1 MNLVIFASESKG
13 LSSLNS
19 IINEATKRGINLF
32 IMVCQD
38 TQLRFPIQNKDRFE
52 MLTNCEKQNPVYSQ
66 TLGVTLPFKPDWL
79 LVARERWEPET
90 SIILEFKQNFGCKV
104 GLIEPNSWI
113 LGNAEVVLEIQSRNK
128 FKNVVDIF
136 FTHSSHSKNLQKTLG
151 FEGNTILVGNPKYDI
166 NLDLNG
172 DDVQNIKSYYSVDP
186 NRKKVLLFS
195 LVNTNRKK
203 LFKEFKEYVKNN
215 PQYQFY
221 FKPYPGE
228 PFLPQFKGDYFPKF
242 FIEGVTPILEESHIW
257 AMFNICDIHV
267 GCLSSIFHASLLLNK
282 KIIDFSEKIKIP
294 FSYLEKNHI
303 LNSDNRGLEDSKELW
318 MRSLNITESK
328 LLELL
333 SDKTFEVIKNINDS
347 VWNHKDNLLDL
358 FDDFNDGQASK
369 RIIDYI
375 ENETY

>member
-1 MNLVIFASESKG
+1 MNLVIFACEAKG

-19 IINEATKRGINLF
+19 IINEATKREINLF
-32 IMVCQD
+32 VMVCQD

-52 MLTNCEKQNPVYSQ
+52 ILTNCENQNPVYSQ

-104 GLIEPNSWI
+104 GLVEPNSWI
-113 LGNAEVVLEIQSRNK
+113 LGNAEVVLEIQSRNR
-128 FKNVVDIF
+128 FKNIIDVF
-136 FTHSSHSKNLQKTLG
+136 FNHSSHSENLQKTLG
-151 FEGNTILVGNPKYDI
+151 FEGNIVLVGNPKYDI

-172 DDVQNIKSYYSVDP
+172 NDAQNIKSYYNVDP

-203 LFKEFKEYVKNN
+203 LFKEFEEYVKNN

-242 FIEGVTPILEESHIW
+242 FIEGVTPILEESHVW
-257 AMFNICDIHV
+257 AMFNICDIHI
-267 GCLSSIFHASLLLNK
+267 GCLSSIFHASLLLKKEIIDLSK
-282 KIIDFSEKIKIP
+282 KIDIP
-294 FSYLEKNHI
+294 NSYLEKNHI

-318 MRSLNITESK
+318 MRSLNITENK
-328 LLELL
+328 LSELL

-347 VWNHKDNLLDL
+347 VWNHKENLLDL

-375 ENETY
+375 ENDK